1 MIKKRESIMVLH
13 EYQFRD
19 SMRIFAHQSGKRVGL
34 KIKLVTQSIDRDGEN
49 QDTKIYFLYTI
60 TGRVIFQKKLAS

>member
-1 MIKKRESIMVLH
+1 MKMGESIMLLH

-49 QDTKIYFLYTI
+49 QDTKVYFLYTI
-60 TGRVIFQKKLAS
+60 TGRIISKRN